1 MTNPSTPAPQPV
13 AIDLDWKDTAHGR
26 RIGGTDRDRFNN
38 VVLNQAL
45 EGQRPVGADASD
57 RDKQDRGE
65 FVAIGMA
72 AFAPRDAIEG
82 LMAAQGM
89 ALHAMAM
96 ECARKAQQ
104 DNQPHE
110 IAQGLRKS
118 AISASRMFTEIV
130 DAMDR
135 KRGKHRRQVVRVERV
150 TVEAGAQA
158 VVGIANGGQGGRGH
172 EGETDGEPDAP
183 APRLAHDAST
193 GAVLSPVRSA
203 DPEGHPL
210 PRARDG
216 QRPVSNARRRQH
228 RPPHA

>member
-1 MTNPSTPAPQPV
+1 MNPNAPAPQPV

-26 RIGGTDRDRFNN
+26 RIGGSDRDRFNN
-38 VVLNQAL
+38 AVLNQAI
-45 EGQRPVGADASD
+45 EGQRPVGADASV

-96 ECARKAQQ
+96 ECARKAQL

-118 AISASRMFTEIV
+118 AISASRMFAEIV
-130 DAMDR
+130 DALDR

-158 VVGIANGGQGGRGH
+158 VVGMVNTGGRGIAGGTGT
-172 EGETDGEPDAP
+172 EGQTQADMAAGD
-183 APRLAHDAST
+183 SV
-193 GAVLSPVRSA
+193 GALLPPVRSA
-203 DPEGHPL
+203 DPQGHPL

-216 QRPVSNARRRQH
+216 QRPVSDARRRQH
-228 RPPHA
+228 RPPHS